1 MMRNWSSSKAKQLLD
16 TLNAM
21 KPLPKESVLLEHR
34 IQACEYG
41 ALLHNHARTGNSDV
55 IQKAVECMSG
65 LDIPLPTHVAAK
77 LIERRAEEYLL
88 DGARNPRWFDAKTYV
103 SMLVVKPEFI
113 LPEVHYLKMNYAT
126 LVDMTTKRLLSEM
139 EEAGPDGTDA
149 VKELFDSELQ
159 ASSYSG

>member
-1 MMRNWSSSKAKQLLD
+1 MMRNLFSSKAKQLLD

-41 ALLHNHARTGNSDV
+41 ALLYNHARTGNPEV
-55 IQKAVECMSG
+55 IQKAVECMSELG
-65 LDIPLPTHVAAK
+65 IPLPTHVASK
-77 LIERRAEEYLL
+77 LIERRAEDYLL
-88 DGARNPRWFDAKTYV
+88 DSARNPRRFDANTYV
-103 SMLVVKPEFI
+103 SMLVVKAEFI

-126 LVDMTTKRLLSEM
+126 LVDMTTKRFLIQM

-149 VKELFDSELQ
+149 VKELFESELQ
-159 ASSYSG
+159 AS